1 MKCKWN
7 ECENEARLKSPFC
20 SGTCKKRHARASGTN
35 VPVEVGQMSS
45 GTQAGQHDNIT
56 ILDPGFKHVLK
67 VKLPPFYIVP
77 DQTVYGRRAA
87 CWDNDQ
93 WATRPEPLNI
103 TDKPHSGGRG
113 KYTRNDGTVY
123 QFDCM
128 GTAFNVI
135 DGKVYQSID
144 EVKACYI

>member
-1 MKCKWN
+1 MKCKN
-7 ECENEARLKSPFC
+7 ESCSNEVTGK
-20 SGTCKKRHARASGTN
+20 
-35 VPVEVGQMSS
+35 
-45 GTQAGQHDNIT
+45 
-56 ILDPGFKHVLK
+56 
-67 VKLPPFYIVP
+67 
-77 DQTVYGRRAA
+77 AA
-87 CWDNDQ
+87 CCSPKCRKAASRSVTNCDAPSVTLPSVTSSVTCDYEMGIAGEFVYNRQAVRFQDDQ
-93 WATRPEPLNI
+93 YATRPEPLNI

-128 GTAFNVI
+128 GTAFDVI